1 MIGSSEGLR
10 VTSCNFAPARIAAI
24 VALVAALGLAGCGR
38 RSGLDA
44 PPGADA
50 REPKLIGTLPTQQR
64 MPNIGDDDP
73 AAAKPVAPPAAK
85 KRPIPLLDW
94 LLN

>member
-1 MIGSSEGLR
+1 MIRGSEGLR
-10 VTSCNFAPARIAAI
+10 VASCNIAPARIAAI

-38 RSGLDA
+38 RSLLDA

-50 REPKLIGTLPTQQR
+50 RERNLPTPLPTPQR
-64 MPNIGDDDP
+64 VPNIGDDDP
-73 AAAKPVAPPAAK
+73 AAKPAAPPATK

-94 LLN
+94 LLD